1 MTPRKDR
8 SADKTFDALIS
19 ELDPVDVTT
28 EGPTLH
34 PEGDQDVME
43 DHALREL
50 DGVGPATFAAFT
62 ETTAKAGDL
71 VRTARGAIE
80 WARDVSQRN
89 VAIFAGL
96 CLMFVRSCF
105 NVAPLYPD
113 AWTAWMEADRKN
125 RCTPADAPRGRAGFF
140 RGGEHGHVV
149 LTLGRGLCYS
159 SDVKRKGMVDVCR
172 IADIEKAWGYTFVGT
187 TGDLNGE
194 NPVPRPR
201 ASRRRLSDRAW
212 RIRHVRRAL
221 LRARSEGDTQRAR
234 RLRRWL
240 DALRTR

>member
-1 MTPRKDR
+1 MPRKNRD
-8 SADKTFDALIS
+8 ADKTFDALIA
-19 ELDPVDVTT
+19 ELDPVEVTT
-28 EGPTLH
+28 TGPQAVH
-34 PEGDQDVME
+34 NDGDQDVE
-43 DHALREL
+43 ADDRLLEL

-62 ETTAKAGDL
+62 ETKADDL

-105 NVAPLYPD
+105 NVGPLYPD
-113 AWTAWMEADRKN
+113 AWTAWLEADRRN
-125 RCTPADAPRGRAGFF
+125 RCTPNDAPRGRAGFF
-140 RGGEHGHVV
+140 RGGLHGHVV
-149 LTLGRGLCYS
+149 LTLGKGLCYS

-194 NPVPRPR
+194 SPVPRQK
-201 ASRRRLSDRAW
+201 ASRRRLTDRQW
-212 RIRHVRRAL
+212 RIRFLRRAL
-221 LRARSEGDTQRAR
+221 LRARSQGEVERAR
-234 RLRRWL
+234 RVRRWL
-240 DALRTR
+240 DALRAS